1 MNESNRAIANLSR
14 TFRNKSMT
22 YTIAKKAQKQK
33 GGIQTVTNS
42 TLMSE
47 TKSTSLEKAFLL
59 KAKESEQ
66 RVQSNPVRDG
76 GDLVHVE
83 VIANASADSAALE
96 PRRINVSYRHQIGG
110 QQLSNVSKTLRRYH
124 HPRIEE

>member
-1 MNESNRAIANLSR
+1 M
-14 TFRNKSMT
+14 
-22 YTIAKKAQKQK
+22 AQKQK
-33 GGIQTVTNS
+33 GGIETVTNS

-47 TKSTSLEKAFLL
+47 TKSTSLEKAFSL
-59 KAKESEQ
+59 KTKKSEQ

-110 QQLSNVSKTLRRYH
+110 QLSNVSKTLRKYY
-124 HPRIEE
+124 HPRVKE